1 MSGPALRPLA
11 LRLAAFSALAGFTA
25 LQWAALLEHAPS
37 VRALLAALAISC
49 GAAGLAWI
57 GARRAPGAGAV
68 AAAAGIALASAL
80 LAAVALGLPPRLLA
94 PANWDDLARHLGDG
108 ISALGAADYPYGGGD
123 RWARL
128 AVLLGLPLLLGL
140 AALLAFWPGRRH
152 QAGLRVAA
160 LVLVVGA
167 YGYAATLSPPGLPFI
182 QGLVLLALIGAWLW
196 LPALRRGDALLAAAV
211 LLGAGLASL
220 PLASRLDA
228 ADPLIDWTGWD
239 WSAESSARAE
249 AFSWDHTYGPLDWT
263 RTGRTLLEVR
273 SSQPHYWRTV
283 TLDRFDGL
291 RWSSSQQTGGVPLD
305 LPTGVEPRPPPLN
318 QRWEHLIG
326 VRVGDLSSQYLVGA
340 GSVLGL
346 TGGVQIQQ
354 TDNGVLLA
362 PGFALEPGDTYRARV
377 YTPDPTAAQMRAS
390 EGAYPRVL
398 RHFTTIGV
406 PTHGSF
412 VPGHAGLATA
422 PGTEGRPPVSVTT
435 VERLTV
441 PLRGPGPAPAPAFV
455 SRRLA
460 ASPYAGVYRLTRR
473 IAGDSPTAYDAAVA
487 VERYLR
493 RGGFVYDE
501 APPERRYAL
510 RAFLLRDR
518 RGYCQQFSGAM
529 ALMLRMAGIP
539 ARVAS
544 GFSPGVRAG
553 GRYVVTDFDA
563 HSWVE
568 VYFRRIGWVPFDPTP
583 GAAPASSGDVAAGS
597 GAALPEAALTKSK
610 GPAPLGLRT
619 ETPGR
624 AAARAT
630 EGSSNP
636 LPLLTAAGA
645 AAALALLAAGWVLL
659 RARRHRALSPPQ
671 RSEALARELHS
682 GLARLRRA
690 PGTGATLLSI
700 ERGLRT
706 LRGEAVAGYA
716 AGLRASRY
724 AEEAPDPPAPAERRR
739 VRRAL
744 SGGRGLRARVLGFI
758 SFPPGGP
765 RP

>member
-94 PANWDDLARHLGDG
+94 PASWDDLARHLGDG
-108 ISALGAADYPYGGGD
+108 ISALGAADYPYRGGD

-152 QAGLRVAA
+152 QGGLRAAA

-167 YGYAATLSPPGLPFI
+167 YAYAATLSPPGLPFI
-182 QGLVLLALIGAWLW
+182 QGLVLLALIAAWLW
-196 LPALRRGDALLAAAV
+196 LPALRRGDAVLAAAV

-220 PLASRLDA
+220 PLASRLNA

-249 AFSWDHTYGPLDWT
+249 AFSWNHTYGPLDWT

-273 SSQPHYWRTV
+273 SSQAHYWRTV

-291 RWSSSQQTGGVPLD
+291 RWSSSQQTGATPLD
-305 LPTGVEPRPPPLN
+305 LPTGVEPGQRPLN
-318 QRWEHLIG
+318 QRWVHLID

-346 TGGVQIQQ
+346 AGAVQIEQ

-362 PGFALEPGDTYRARV
+362 PGFALKPGDTYRARV

-406 PTHGSF
+406 PGY
-412 VPGHAGLATA
+412 AGLAA
-422 PGTEGRPPVSVTT
+422 PPGTEGRPPVSVTT

-460 ASPYAGVYRLTRR
+460 ASPYAGVYRLSRR
-473 IAGDSPTAYDAAVA
+473 VAGAAPTAYDAAVA

-493 RGGFVYDE
+493 RGGFAYDE
-501 APPERRYAL
+501 APPQRRYPL

-544 GFSPGVRAG
+544 GFSPGVRAR

-568 VYFRRIGWVPFDPTP
+568 VYFRNIGWVPFDPTP
-583 GAAPASSGDVAAGS
+583 GAAPASSPAVAEGS
-597 GAALPEAALTKSK
+597 AAALPEAATPTRPK
-610 GPAPLGLRT
+610 GPTVLGLGT
-619 ETPGR
+619 ATPGHDAPR
-624 AAARAT
+624 PAGGR
-630 EGSSNP
+630 SNP
-636 LPLLTAAGA
+636 LPLLSAAGA

-671 RSEALARELHS
+671 RSDALARELHS

-716 AGLRASRY
+716 ARLRASRY
-724 AEEAPDPPAPAERRR
+724 AAHAPDPPAPAERRR

-744 SGGRGLRARVLGFI
+744 SGGRGLRARLLGFI